1 MNRYQNISTTTNSQ
15 GVKYYKNSKYPE
27 IPLSVDDIYVISVD
41 GDRFD
46 SLANDYYGDPSLW
59 WVISIAN
66 SNLPQNSLYL
76 PLESQIRITINPSQA
91 VSSYISL
98 NQ

>member
-15 GVKYYKNSKYPE
+15 GVKLYKNLKYPE
-27 IPLSVDDIYVISVD
+27 VSPSVDDIYVISVD

-46 SLANDYYGDPSLW
+46 ILANEYYGDPSLW

-66 SNLPQNSLYL
+66 PELPQNSLYL
-76 PLESQIRITINPSQA
+76 PLESQIRIPTNPSQI

-98 NQ
+98 NR

>member
-1 MNRYQNISTTTNSQ
+1 MNRYQNISTTTNPQ
-15 GVKYYKNSKYPE
+15 GVKSYKNLKYPE
-27 IPLSVDDIYVISVD
+27 VPTSVDDIYVISVS

-46 SLANDYYGDPSLW
+46 ILANEYYGDPSLW

-66 SNLPQNSLYL
+66 PELPQNSLYL
-76 PLESQIRITINPSQA
+76 PLESQIRIPINPSQV

>member
-15 GVKYYKNSKYPE
+15 GVKLYKNLKYPE
-27 IPLSVDDIYVISVD
+27 IPTSVDDIYVISVS

-46 SLANDYYGDPSLW
+46 ILANEYYGDPSLW
-59 WVISIAN
+59 WIISIAN
-66 SNLPQNSLYL
+66 PELPQNSLYL
-76 PLESQIRITINPSQA
+76 PLESQIRIPINPSQA
-91 VSSYISL
+91 ISSYISL

>member
-1 MNRYQNISTTTNSQ
+1 MNRYQSISTTTNSQ
-15 GVKYYKNSKYPE
+15 GVKFYKNLKYPE
-27 IPLSVDDIYVISVD
+27 VPPSVNDIYVISVD

-46 SLANDYYGDPSLW
+46 ILANEYYGDPSLW

-66 SNLPQNSLYL
+66 PELPQNSLYL
-76 PLESQIRITINPSQA
+76 PLESQIRIPINPSQVVA
-91 VSSYISL
+91 NYISL

>member
-1 MNRYQNISTTTNSQ
+1 MNRYQSISTTTNSQ
-15 GVKYYKNSKYPE
+15 GIKYYKNSKYPE
-27 IPLSVDDIYVISVD
+27 IPLSVNDIYVISVD

-46 SLANDYYGDPSLW
+46 TLANDYYGDPSLW
-59 WVISIAN
+59 WIISIDN

-76 PLESQIRITINPSQA
+76 PLESQIRIPINPSQA

>member
-1 MNRYQNISTTTNSQ
+1 MNRYQSISTITNSQ
-15 GVKYYKNSKYPE
+15 GIKFYKNLKYPE
-27 IPLSVDDIYVISVD
+27 VPLSVNDIYVISVD

-46 SLANDYYGDPSLW
+46 TLDNDYYGDSSLW

-66 SNLPQNSLYL
+66 PELPQNSLYL
-76 PLESQIRITINPSQA
+76 PLESQIRIPINPSQV